1 MAPALL
7 GAAEPQPFE
16 ILNPHATRPL
26 LLVCEHA
33 SRNLPERLEGAYPE
47 ALMRTHYG
55 CDIGTDALT
64 RQLAEA
70 LQARAV
76 VARYSRIVIDCNRR
90 LRDPTLLLAD
100 TELGPVPANTDVSDE
115 ERAARIG
122 EIFVPFHAAVSREI
136 RSFTDAG
143 VTPVYVAIHS
153 FTPEL
158 TGSPRPW
165 DMGVMWDAD
174 PRLAQRLH
182 EALHTEPG
190 LLIGDNE
197 PYSGKYAADFSV
209 DFHAERIG
217 LANVAIE
224 IRQDH
229 LQSEAGIS
237 AWAVRLA
244 SALDELVRAHDL
256 AHPILPRHAVDFPEE
271 AALIAAAENYNP
283 GGHEGEQ
290 GYGA

>member
-7 GAAEPQPFE
+7 GPNEPPPYE
-16 ILNPHATRPL
+16 ILNADATRPL

-33 SRNLPERLEGAYPE
+33 SRRVPDQLHGAYPE
-47 ALMRTHYG
+47 MLLDTHYG
-55 CDIGTDALT
+55 CDIGTEPLV
-64 RQLAEA
+64 RQLAES
-70 LQARAV
+70 LGARAV
-76 VARYSRIVIDCNRR
+76 IARYSRIVIDCNRR
-90 LRDPTLLLAD
+90 LDDPTLLLAD
-100 TELGPVPANTDVSDE
+100 TDLGPVAANSDLSDAE
-115 ERAARIG
+115 LKARVDDIY
-122 EIFVPFHAAVSREI
+122 VPFHAAVGREL
-136 RSFTDAG
+136 RELSSG
-143 VTPVYVAIHS
+143 LSSPVYVAIHS

-158 TGSPRPW
+158 TGSARPW

-182 EALHTEPG
+182 ESLHQEPG

-209 DFHAERIG
+209 DFHAERAG

-229 LQSEAGIS
+229 LRTAAGVS

-244 SALDELVRAHDL
+244 TALDELARAPDL
-256 AHPILPRHAVDFPEE
+256 AHPVAARPATDFEKE
-271 AALIAAAENYNP
+271 AGLIAAADQARV
-283 GGHEGEQ
+283 GAHEG
-290 GYGA
+290 GSRYGG

>member
-1 MAPALL
+1 MARALL

-16 ILNPHATRPL
+16 ILNPHAKRPL

-33 SRNLPERLEGAYPE
+33 SRNVPDRLEGAYPE

-55 CDIGTDALT
+55 CDIGTDLLT

-70 LQARAV
+70 LEARAV

-90 LRDPTLLLAD
+90 LDDPTLLLSD
-100 TELGPVPANTDVSDE
+100 TELGPVPANTDLTDA
-115 ERAARIG
+115 ERAARIR
-122 EIFVPFHAAVSREI
+122 EIFVPFHAAVAREI
-136 RSFTDAG
+136 AGFRKTG

-209 DFHAERIG
+209 DFHAERTG

-229 LQSEAGIS
+229 LQSAEGVS
-237 AWAVRLA
+237 TWAVRLA
-244 SALDELVRAHDL
+244 SALDELVRAPDL
-256 AHPILPRHAVDFPEE
+256 AHPILPDHAIDFPEE
-271 AALIAAAENYNP
+271 AALIAADQQKT
-283 GGHEGEQ
+283 GGHAGEQ
-290 GYGA
+290 GYGG